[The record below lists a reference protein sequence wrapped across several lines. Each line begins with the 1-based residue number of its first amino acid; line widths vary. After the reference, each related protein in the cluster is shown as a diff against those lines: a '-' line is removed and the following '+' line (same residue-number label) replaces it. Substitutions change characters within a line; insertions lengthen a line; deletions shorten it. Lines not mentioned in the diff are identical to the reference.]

1 MHSEP
6 ASEEVEVPERGAPWA
21 LWLPVIVAPVGLA
34 VVILLSM
41 MVSGWR
47 VDQALIVQVEPR
59 WLAGEELAIRVL
71 HIDGER
77 QPVAGTEVAVSVA
90 RGDVVAPLA
99 ALKDV
104 GAAGVAQGRIVAPS
118 LAPGFASLIVEAAA
132 PGKPALQETIP
143 IEVVATRPP
152 LAGAL
157 TISQST
163 LNWGDNTEPQPEGL
177 RVVLRP
183 DRRLLAGFDNTL
195 RVRVTDPEG
204 TPLARKIEVALL
216 SGELLGARGSSSA
229 PPIIAEGSTDALGIF
244 AIHGPLSSEVIE
256 LEVRV
261 LAAEPGTEGA
271 PTLAGKRRF
280 RMVSFA
286 GGVQLEG
293 EPLAVA
299 LGEPVSL
306 AARGLRT
313 NRPIFVDLHAADGA
327 WIDTLTP
334 FLGREPPRS
343 WSTTGLRPGVV
354 QAEGYYFTND
364 PGESTALIRF
374 YVSESALSGR
384 ETLAPLIA
392 AHREVI
398 GEVRVEKSFD
408 RALEGRYLDYLGS
421 ATLPPEAVTSARA
434 WLLSTLPVRIYGPP
448 TVASTL
454 LRSQEQ
460 LVALKLRWYGW
471 LRVLLLGGGGAFLLV
486 MSALLVRRHGR
497 TARDTAR
504 ALGDTAIVEAAAIR
518 QAQRGAIVRALAVV
532 VTMALGLVLT
542 AVVLERLIWRV

>member
-1 MHSEP
+1 VQSEP
-6 ASEEVEVPERGAPWA
+6 TSEEVDVHERSSAWA
-21 LWLPVIVAPVGLA
+21 LRLPVIVAPLGLA

-59 WLAGEELAIRVL
+59 WVAGEELAIRVL

-77 QPVAGTEVAVSVA
+77 QPIVDTEVSVSVA
-90 RGDVVAPLA
+90 QGEALAPLA

-104 GAAGVAQGRIVAPS
+104 GAAGVAQGRIVTPS
-118 LAPGFASLIVEAAA
+118 LAPGFVSLIVEAAA
-132 PGKPALQETIP
+132 PGRKAVKEVIP
-143 IEVVATRPP
+143 IEVVEARPAQ
-152 LAGAL
+152 AGAL

-163 LNWGDNTEPQPEGL
+163 LNWGDNTEPQPEAL

-195 RVRVTDPEG
+195 QVRVTDPQG
-204 TPLARKIEVALL
+204 TPLVRKIEVALL
-216 SGELLGARGSSSA
+216 AGELMGARGSSSA
-229 PPIIAEGSTDALGIF
+229 PPIIAQGSSDALGIF
-244 AIHGPLSSEVIE
+244 SMRGPLSSEVIE

-261 LAAEPGTEGA
+261 SAAEPETEGA
-271 PTLAGKRRF
+271 PISAGKRRF

-299 LGEPVSL
+299 VGEPLSL
-306 AARGLRT
+306 VARGLRT

-343 WSTTGLRPGVV
+343 WSTARQRPGVI

-374 YVSESALSGR
+374 YVSESALSGAS
-384 ETLAPLIA
+384 TLAPLIA
-392 AHREVI
+392 AHRAVI
-398 GEVRVEKSFD
+398 EDVRVEKSFD
-408 RALEGRYLDYLGS
+408 RALEGRYLDYVGS
-421 ATLPPEAVTSARA
+421 ATLSPESVASART

-454 LRSQEQ
+454 LRSEEQ
-460 LVALKLRWYGW
+460 MVALKLRWYGW
-471 LRVLLLGGGGAFLLV
+471 LRILLLGGGGAFLLL

-518 QAQRGAIVRALAVV
+518 QAQRGAILRALAVV

-542 AVVLERLIWRV
+542 SVVLERLLWRV